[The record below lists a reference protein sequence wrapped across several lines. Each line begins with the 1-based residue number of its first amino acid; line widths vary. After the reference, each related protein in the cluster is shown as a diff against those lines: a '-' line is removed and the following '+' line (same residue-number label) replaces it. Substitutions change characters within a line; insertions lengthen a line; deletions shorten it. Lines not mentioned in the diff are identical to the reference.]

1 MIAQNSAP
9 TAPEFQIAKTLLHT
23 PQSKVTLSSTT
34 IEDICLSCSREFYD
48 NATDGNY
55 KVGDMSIAYNW

>member
-1 MIAQNSAP
+1 LSP
-9 TAPEFQIAKTLLHT
+9 T
-23 PQSKVTLSSTT
+23 S

-55 KVGDMSIAYNW
+55 KVGDMSIAYNWWVMLQKTWRVT